1 MKPLLDDKWFKMG
14 ALDTRVG
21 NVHKGEQ
28 IPPQN
33 LMLFGQML
41 DLILLKLPFFCI
53 FTSLCLKT
61 IYHLS

>member
-1 MKPLLDDKWFKMG
+1 MG

-41 DLILLKLPFFCI
+41 DLILL
-53 FTSLCLKT
+53 TSLFLY
-61 IYHLS
+61 IYFSLFKDNLPPELVRWNYSSTL